1 MQARKSLF
9 IFTHRQFLRLWLGQ
23 VTSQAGNKVYLMALA
38 WWILTTT
45 PEHGG
50 FALGAFMVAGALPSL
65 MFCGFIG
72 RVVDRMPPG
81 KMLVACDLTSTALLV
96 ALGWAL
102 RSGNLTLEFAY
113 LAGFALAT
121 VESFFNPAVTKCLPT
136 LVPEDSLEHAVAYQA
151 STQYLASFGGS
162 VLGAVLISWLG
173 IPLLVS
179 LTAVNYFISAMIEL
193 TIDFPASSD
202 DVLVDSAESESENT
216 DQTPAQELDWHKF
229 PLLRLLLAGFGLVNF
244 FATPIL
250 VVIPLYVQKS
260 LHAEADILGWLE
272 ASLWIGILLGTFAAA
287 IIKTDGRTIRMGAV
301 SMVIYGLCLFIPG
314 LFINFYAFALA
325 LFGAGVSLGVNN
337 VKFVTLFQK
346 VVPNEVKGRF
356 FAAMQAIISFSFP
369 VAYLIFGYL
378 GDILPPDQVCLIQGC
393 GILLVAAWFY
403 HLSRRESELHS

>member
-1 MQARKSLF
+1 
-9 IFTHRQFLRLWLGQ
+9 
-23 VTSQAGNKVYLMALA
+23 
-38 WWILTTT
+38 
-45 PEHGG
+45 
-50 FALGAFMVAGALPSL
+50 
-65 MFCGFIG
+65 
-72 RVVDRMPPG
+72 
-81 KMLVACDLTSTALLV
+81 
-96 ALGWAL
+96 
-102 RSGNLTLEFAY
+102 
-113 LAGFALAT
+113 
-121 VESFFNPAVTKCLPT
+121 
-136 LVPEDSLEHAVAYQA
+136 

-202 DVLVDSAESESENT
+202 DLLVDSAESESENT